1 MATQDITQTTRRAP
15 FLEAA
20 QENYIDLLT
29 QQVGRA
35 PGSAGVPTLAELG
48 PQVSGVDPLTQAAQQ
63 RVATQ
68 AGLGQ
73 LTFGPEGQIASVGTG
88 TGVAGFEP
96 FLDKAQDFQTAAA
109 GLTGPTAFQAFMS
122 PYQQQVVDTTLA
134 EFDRQA
140 AAGIPQIQAQ
150 ALQAGAFGGG
160 REGVQLAEYQSQ
172 SDKNRAA
179 LQAQLLQQGFGQA
192 SDLAARAFQQQQAL
206 AQQQLGLGEFSR
218 GLASLQPALEST
230 VAQGLG
236 TTGTGALAFNQAL
249 LDAAQQRAQLEYQE
263 PISRLNVFGSGLA
276 SQAGGVPT
284 TTQTTSPAAPQAS
297 PLSQALQVGLSAYGL
312 GSLFGRG

>member
-179 LQAQLLQQGFGQA
+179 LQAQLLQQGFTQA
-192 SDLAARAFQQQQAL
+192 SDLAARA

-249 LDAAQQRAQLEYQE
+249 LDAAQQRAQLQYQE

>member
-1 MATQDITQTTRRAP
+1 MSTQNVTQTTRRAP

-29 QQVGRA
+29 KQVGRA

-48 PQVSGVDPLTQAAQQ
+48 PTVAGVDPLTQAAQQ

-96 FLDKAQDFQTAAA
+96 FLDKAQAFQTAAA
-109 GLTGPTAFQAFMS
+109 GLTGPTAFQSFIS

-150 ALQAGAFGGG
+150 AIAAGAFGGG
-160 REGVQLAEYQSQ
+160 REGVRLAEYQAE
-172 SDKNRAA
+172 SDRNRAA
-179 LQAQLLQQGFGQA
+179 LQAQLLQQGFTQA
-192 SDLAARAFQQQQAL
+192 SDLAARA

-236 TTGTGALAFNQAL
+236 TTGIGALAFNQAL
-249 LDAAQQRAQLEYQE
+249 LDAAQQRAQLAYQE

>member
-1 MATQDITQTTRRAP
+1 MTTQNVTQTTRRAP

-35 PGSAGVPTLAELG
+35 PGTAGVPTLAELG

-68 AGLGQ
+68 AGLGA
-73 LTFGPEGQIASVGTG
+73 LTFDPTTGAITGVGTG
-88 TGVAGFEP
+88 TGVAGFQP
-96 FLDKAQDFQTAAA
+96 FLDTAQQFQASAT
-109 GLTGPTAFQAFMS
+109 GFTGPTAFQAFMS

-150 ALQAGAFGGG
+150 ALAAGAFGGG
-160 REGVQLAEYQSQ
+160 REGVRLAEYQAE
-172 SDKNRAA
+172 SDRNRAA
-179 LQAQLLQQGFGQA
+179 LQAQLLQQGFTQA
-192 SDLAARAFQQQQAL
+192 SDLAARA
-206 AQQQLGLGEFSR
+206 AQQRLGLGEFSR

-249 LDAAQQRAQLEYQE
+249 LDAAQQRAQLAYQE

-284 TTQTTSPAAPQAS
+284 TTQTNNTCSTNS
-297 PLSQALQVGLSAYGL
+297 
-312 GSLFGRG
+312 

>member
-48 PQVSGVDPLTQAAQQ
+48 PTVAGVDPLTQAAQQ

-96 FLDKAQDFQTAAA
+96 FLDKAQQFQTAAA

-150 ALQAGAFGGG
+150 AIAAGAFGGG
-160 REGVQLAEYQSQ
+160 REGVRLAQYQSE
-172 SDKNRAA
+172 SDRNRAA
-179 LQAQLLQQGFGQA
+179 LQAQLLQQGFTQA
-192 SDLAARAFQQQQAL
+192 SDLAARA

-249 LDAAQQRAQLEYQE
+249 LDAAQQRAQLAYQE

-284 TTQTTSPAAPQAS
+284 TTQTISPAAQAAS

>member
-35 PGSAGVPTLAELG
+35 PGTAGVPTLAELG

-109 GLTGPTAFQAFMS
+109 GLTGPTAFQSFIS

-150 ALQAGAFGGG
+150 AIAAGAFGGG
-160 REGVQLAEYQSQ
+160 REGVRLAEYQAE
-172 SDKNRAA
+172 SDRNRAA
-179 LQAQLLQQGFGQA
+179 LQAQLLQQGFTQA
-192 SDLAARAFQQQQAL
+192 SDLAARA

-230 VAQGLG
+230 VSQGLG

-249 LDAAQQRAQLEYQE
+249 LDAAQQRAQLAYQE

-284 TTQTTSPAAPQAS
+284 TTQTTSPATPQAS
-297 PLSQALQVGLSAYGL
+297 PLSQALQVGLTAYGL

>member
-48 PQVSGVDPLTQAAQQ
+48 PKVSDVDPLTQAAQQ

-73 LTFGPEGQIASVGTG
+73 LTFGPQGQVTGVGTG

-96 FLDKAQDFQTAAA
+96 FLDKAQDFQTAAGTTVTGA
-109 GLTGPTAFQAFMS
+109 GALTGPTAFQAFMS

-150 ALQAGAFGGG
+150 AIASGAFGGG
-160 REGVQLAEYQSQ
+160 REGVRLAEYQAE
-172 SDKNRAA
+172 SDRNRAA
-179 LQAQLLQQGFGQA
+179 LQAQLLQQGFTQA
-192 SDLAARAFQQQQAL
+192 SDLAARA

-230 VAQGLG
+230 VSQGLG
-236 TTGTGALAFNQAL
+236 TAGTGALAFNQAL
-249 LDAAQQRAQLEYQE
+249 LDAAQQRAQLAYQE

-284 TTQTTSPAAPQAS
+284 TTQTISPAGQAAS
-297 PLSQALQVGLSAYGL
+297 PLSQALQVGLTAYGL

>member
-35 PGSAGVPTLAELG
+35 PGTAGVPTLAELG
-48 PQVSGVDPLTQAAQQ
+48 PKVSDVDPLTQAAQQ

-73 LTFGPEGQIASVGTG
+73 LTFGPEGQITGVGTG

-150 ALQAGAFGGG
+150 AIAAGAFGGG
-160 REGVQLAEYQSQ
+160 REGVRLAQYQAE
-172 SDKNRAA
+172 SDRNRAA
-179 LQAQLLQQGFGQA
+179 LQAQLLQQGFTQA
-192 SDLAARAFQQQQAL
+192 SDLAARA

-236 TTGTGALAFNQAL
+236 PTGTGALAFNQAL
-249 LDAAQQRAQLEYQE
+249 LDAAQQRAQLAYQE

-284 TTQTTSPAAPQAS
+284 TTQTTSPATPQAS

>member
-35 PGSAGVPTLAELG
+35 PGTAGVPTLAELG

-109 GLTGPTAFQAFMS
+109 GLTGPTAFQAFIS

-150 ALQAGAFGGG
+150 AIASGAFGGG
-160 REGVQLAEYQSQ
+160 REGVRLAEYQAE
-172 SDKNRAA
+172 SDRNRAA
-179 LQAQLLQQGFGQA
+179 LQAQLLQQGFTQA
-192 SDLAARAFQQQQAL
+192 SDLAARA

-249 LDAAQQRAQLEYQE
+249 LDAAQQRAQLAYQE

-284 TTQTTSPAAPQAS
+284 TTQTITPAEQAAS

>member
-35 PGSAGVPTLAELG
+35 PGTAGVPTLAELG

-109 GLTGPTAFQAFMS
+109 GLTGPTAFQSFIS

-150 ALQAGAFGGG
+150 AIAAGAFGGG
-160 REGVQLAEYQSQ
+160 REGVRLAEYQAE
-172 SDKNRAA
+172 SDRNRAA
-179 LQAQLLQQGFGQA
+179 LQAQLLQQGFTQA
-192 SDLAARAFQQQQAL
+192 SDLAARA

-249 LDAAQQRAQLEYQE
+249 LDAAQQRAQLAYQE

-284 TTQTTSPAAPQAS
+284 TTQTTSPATPQAS

>member
-35 PGSAGVPTLAELG
+35 PGTAGVPTLAELG
-48 PQVSGVDPLTQAAQQ
+48 PQVSAVDPLTQAAQQ

-73 LTFGPEGQIASVGTG
+73 LTFGPEGQVTGVGTG

-96 FLDKAQDFQTAAA
+96 FLDKAQQFQTAAA

-150 ALQAGAFGGG
+150 AIAAGAFGGG
-160 REGVQLAEYQSQ
+160 REGVRLAEYQAE
-172 SDKNRAA
+172 SDRNRAA
-179 LQAQLLQQGFGQA
+179 LQAQLLQQGF
-192 SDLAARAFQQQQAL
+192 
-206 AQQQLGLGEFSR
+206 GLGEFSR

-249 LDAAQQRAQLEYQE
+249 LDAAQQRAQLAYQE

-284 TTQTTSPAAPQAS
+284 TTQTISPAAQAAS
-297 PLSQALQVGLSAYGL
+297 PLSQALQVGLTAYGL

>member
-48 PQVSGVDPLTQAAQQ
+48 PKVSDVDPLTQAAQQ

-73 LTFGPEGQIASVGTG
+73 LTFGPQRQITRIDTDTIVT
-88 TGVAGFEP
+88 GFEP

-122 PYQQQVVDTTLA
+122 PYQQEVVDTTLA

-150 ALQAGAFGGG
+150 AIAAGAFGGG
-160 REGVQLAEYQSQ
+160 REGVRLAQYQAE
-172 SDKNRAA
+172 SDRNRAA
-179 LQAQLLQQGFGQA
+179 LQAQLLQQGFTQA
-192 SDLAARAFQQQQAL
+192 SDLAARA

-249 LDAAQQRAQLEYQE
+249 LDAAQQRAQLAYQE

-284 TTQTTSPAAPQAS
+284 TTQTISPAAQAAS
-297 PLSQALQVGLSAYGL
+297 PLSQALQVGLTAYGL

>member
-35 PGSAGVPTLAELG
+35 PGTAGVPTLAELG
-48 PQVSGVDPLTQAAQQ
+48 PKVSDVDPLTQAAQQ

-73 LTFGPEGQIASVGTG
+73 LTFGPEGQITGVGTG

-96 FLDKAQDFQTAAA
+96 FLDKAQDFQTAAGTTVTGA
-109 GLTGPTAFQAFMS
+109 GALTGPTAFQAFMS

-150 ALQAGAFGGG
+150 AIAAGAFGGG
-160 REGVQLAEYQSQ
+160 REGVRLAQYQAE
-172 SDKNRAA
+172 SDRNRAA
-179 LQAQLLQQGFGQA
+179 LQAQLLQQGFTQA
-192 SDLAARAFQQQQAL
+192 SDLAARA

-230 VAQGLG
+230 VSQGLG

-249 LDAAQQRAQLEYQE
+249 LDAAQQRSQLAYQE

-284 TTQTTSPAAPQAS
+284 TTQTTSPATPQAS